1 MVRRVGGQPS
11 RCLLEL
17 AFAGDSAAGDMGVV
31 PRHGDMYEALE
42 EVALLRFGR
51 PPDVFED
58 LVGGEILAG
67 LDQ

>member
-1 MVRRVGGQPS
+1 
-11 RCLLEL
+11 
-17 AFAGDSAAGDMGVV
+17 MGVV